1 MRTAVFAVI
10 ALLLCGEARCQEE
23 VNQRIESYFSNYKRD
38 SFYSTDPIRAN
49 TVDIDEESRTILID
63 ANDGFRAQPFNS
75 TVIGQIYSEIARL
88 LPQPYN
94 TFDIRVTVLGQ
105 PIEEFVEH
113 RTWGGIEYAGNPWV
127 MNANKPYKPEKGLG
141 GTHISLWASHGKY
154 YDIPT
159 GTWKWQ
165 RPRLYCTNEDLFT
178 QSIVIPFL
186 IPMLEGAGAVVF
198 SPRERDWQRNEAIV
212 DNDTD
217 GSPSYLETAG
227 ATDWQTAWGGFAK
240 RKSVYYDKENPFEGG
255 TYRYTSTTPAG
266 LNKSNRGLSEAEPSD
281 GQASSITWKPEI
293 PQEGDY
299 AVYVSYA
306 TLPTSVS
313 DAQYTVVHQGVRT
326 LFRVNQQ
333 MGGGTWVYL
342 GTFHFDKG
350 QDASNCVILSNQ
362 SNYRGIVTADAV
374 RFGGGMGNIA
384 RGDSVHANI
393 RSYLPRYLECS
404 RYSAQWG
411 GMPYSVYGSK
421 ESTSDYDEDINSRS
435 RMTDYLAGGSVYL
448 PCDSGLNVPIE
459 LSLALHSDAGYRS
472 DNSIVGTL
480 GIYTSGKYTGPEYED
495 LLAEGLYP
503 SGISR
508 MASRDLCESIMTSIC
523 SDMRKTLGRWT
534 RRQLYDK
541 NYSESRVPDV
551 PGVIVE
557 MLSHQN
563 FADMRYGHDPWFKFL
578 LARAIYKGALG
589 FVSEMHGRT
598 DYVVQPLPVSSFA
611 AILDAEGDSATL
623 SWQPRRDPLEVTAEP
638 TYYILYT
645 AQGRGDYDNG
655 RRVFSSK
662 VRLKVT
668 EGELTR
674 FKVSAVNEG
683 GESLRSE
690 ELCVYLPKVRD
701 KAALMVN
708 AFRRLASPQP
718 VDNGQALGFD
728 INQDPG
734 VVFQH
739 CPCFCGKQI
748 AFDPSNRR
756 TLGDSG
762 TEYEGLL
769 VAGNTFDYPTLH
781 AKDLLVYYQNI
792 AISSCSSEAFADG
805 SAETKGID
813 LIDYILGAQRD
824 DGYSLTSSP
833 SFSPEVR
840 TRLADFT
847 QRGGALLMSGAYIS
861 EELQQKGLQDFGRQ
875 VLHLSP
881 QGVYFPREEGNT
893 ADGMGTHLSI
903 YTDLCEASYCVK
915 RCSVLAPQ
923 EGSFCTMLYSVT
935 GESAA
940 VACETDKGR
949 TLVFGF
955 PLETITDPETRRAIM
970 IASIKYLIYTR

>member
-1 MRTAVFAVI
+1 
-10 ALLLCGEARCQEE
+10 
-23 VNQRIESYFSNYKRD
+23 
-38 SFYSTDPIRAN
+38 
-49 TVDIDEESRTILID
+49 
-63 ANDGFRAQPFNS
+63 
-75 TVIGQIYSEIARL
+75 
-88 LPQPYN
+88 
-94 TFDIRVTVLGQ
+94 
-105 PIEEFVEH
+105 
-113 RTWGGIEYAGNPWV
+113 
-127 MNANKPYKPEKGLG
+127 
-141 GTHISLWASHGKY
+141 
-154 YDIPT
+154 
-159 GTWKWQ
+159 
-165 RPRLYCTNEDLFT
+165 
-178 QSIVIPFL
+178 
-186 IPMLEGAGAVVF
+186 
-198 SPRERDWQRNEAIV
+198 
-212 DNDTD
+212 
-217 GSPSYLETAG
+217 
-227 ATDWQTAWGGFAK
+227 
-240 RKSVYYDKENPFEGG
+240 
-255 TYRYTSTTPAG
+255 
-266 LNKSNRGLSEAEPSD
+266 
-281 GQASSITWKPEI
+281 
-293 PQEGDY
+293 
-299 AVYVSYA
+299 
-306 TLPTSVS
+306 
-313 DAQYTVVHQGVRT
+313 
-326 LFRVNQQ
+326 
-333 MGGGTWVYL
+333 
-342 GTFHFDKG
+342 
-350 QDASNCVILSNQ
+350 
-362 SNYRGIVTADAV
+362 
-374 RFGGGMGNIA
+374 
-384 RGDSVHANI
+384 
-393 RSYLPRYLECS
+393 
-404 RYSAQWG
+404 
-411 GMPYSVYGSK
+411 MPYSVYGSK
-421 ESTSDYDEDINSRS
+421 ESQNDYDEDINSRS

-448 PCDSGLNVPIE
+448 PCDSGLNVPFE
-459 LSLALHSDAGYRS
+459 LSLALHSDAGYRT

-508 MASRDLCESIMTSIC
+508 MASRDLCDRIMTSIC

-557 MLSHQN
+557 MLAHQN

-589 FVSEMHGRT
+589 YVSEMHGRT
-598 DYVVQPLPVSSFA
+598 DYVVQPMPVSSFA
-611 AILDAEGDSATL
+611 AILDAEGDSVTL
-623 SWQPRRDPLEVTAEP
+623 SWKPRTDPLEVSAIP
-638 TYYILYT
+638 TCYILYT

-662 VRLKVT
+662 MRLKVT

-690 ELCVYLPKVRD
+690 ELCVYLPEVRTRS
-701 KAALMVN
+701 ALLVN

-718 VDNGQALGFD
+718 VDSVYSVAHLASSPARQGQALGFD

-739 CPCFCGKQI
+739 CPCFCGKQT

-762 TEYEGLL
+762 TEYEGIL
-769 VAGNTFDYPTLH
+769 VAGNTFDYPTFH

-805 SAETKGID
+805 SAQAKGID

-833 SFSPEVR
+833 CFSPEVR
-840 TRLADFT
+840 TRLTDFT

-861 EELQQKGLQDFGRQ
+861 EELQRKGLQDFGRQ

-915 RCSVLAPQ
+915 RCSVLSPL
-923 EGSFCTMLYSVT
+923 EGSFCTMLYSVS

-940 VACETDKGR
+940 VAWEADNRPKARDRESELSLPSAGEIAESQGR

-955 PLETITDPETRRAIM
+955 PLETITDQETRRAIM